1 MRHLG
6 RRGMSVGEVAGTGQN
21 ETRGL
26 SDVGED
32 GVMKGPRTSDRDV
45 GAWIP
50 VLHSQYWK
58 AVLQPRRD
66 GPGAALLPALWHQP
80 RASAGSGHLQPGCPG
95 SGGRMGKRGTAGK

>member
-32 GVMKGPRTSDRDV
+32 GVMKGLRSLSWT
-45 GAWIP
+45 WE
-50 VLHSQYWK
+50 
-58 AVLQPRRD
+58 
-66 GPGAALLPALWHQP
+66 PGYL
-80 RASAGSGHLQPGCPG
+80 SCTGST
-95 SGGRMGKRGTAGK
+95 GRLC

>member
-32 GVMKGPRTSDRDV
+32 GVMKALRTSDGRGSLDTC
-45 GAWIP
+45 
-50 VLHSQYWK
+50 
-58 AVLQPRRD
+58 
-66 GPGAALLPALWHQP
+66 PAQ
-80 RASAGSGHLQPGCPG
+80 
-95 SGGRMGKRGTAGK
+95 